1 VHNFYSPFRGSKS
14 LRLFQEVN
22 TLNGAVGLMPSALP
36 GNSGQQIR
44 GKWRN
49 EQPLTKG
56 KMFWL
61 TYSISKW
68 HKI

>member
-1 VHNFYSPFRGSKS
+1 
-14 LRLFQEVN
+14 
-22 TLNGAVGLMPSALP
+22 MPSALP